1 MRLWLLGEVNDITE
15 GLKGLIRVM
24 VERADK
30 EKDIL
35 LPGYTHLQVC
45 IIYSRFNHTP
55 DSALLNYSEASQYG
69 GHISS
74 FHMLSLSP
82 PTFNA
87 SANSFLESQSYR

>member
-35 LPGYTHLQVC
+35 LPGYTHLQVR
-45 IIYSRFNHTP
+45 ITHLRFDHTP
-55 DSALLNYSEASQYG
+55 DSALVTFSEASQSA

-74 FHMLSLSP
+74 SHTPSLSP

-87 SANSFLESQSYR
+87 SANSFLESLSYR

>member
-35 LPGYTHLQVC
+35 LPGYTHLQVR
-45 IIYSRFNHTP
+45 ITRSRFDHTP
-55 DSALLNYSEASQYG
+55 DSALVMFSEANRSAG
-69 GHISS
+69 NISS
-74 FHMLSLSP
+74 SHMPSLSP

-87 SANSFLESQSYR
+87 SANSFLESLSYR